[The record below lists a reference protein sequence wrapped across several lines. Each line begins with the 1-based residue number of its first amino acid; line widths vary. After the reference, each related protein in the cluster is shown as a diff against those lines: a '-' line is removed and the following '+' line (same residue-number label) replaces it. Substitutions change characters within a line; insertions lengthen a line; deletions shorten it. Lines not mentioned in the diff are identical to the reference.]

1 MPTICSRV
9 DRLLDLLTF
18 VVQLLAVVAAR
29 SHRKSPENPM
39 CSQVSGVVC
48 ATRASST
55 SRRSLSPG
63 CVMMARTV
71 ATYVTGSSLP

>member
-1 MPTICSRV
+1 MNAGTVKFYNDQKGFGFIQPDGGGPWRA
-9 DRLLDLLTF
+9 DRS
-18 VVQLLAVVAAR
+18 AAR
-29 SHRKSPENPM
+29 PM
-39 CSQVSGVVC
+39 ILVGAWDLHQ
-48 ATRASST
+48 ALT

>member
-1 MPTICSRV
+1 MILV
-9 DRLLDLLTF
+9 GAWDLHQAL
-18 VVQLLAVVAAR
+18 
-29 SHRKSPENPM
+29 
-39 CSQVSGVVC
+39 
-48 ATRASST
+48 T

>member
-1 MPTICSRV
+1 MTLAIGPSAGPIGGAPMILV
-9 DRLLDLLTF
+9 GAWDLHQALI
-18 VVQLLAVVAAR
+18 
-29 SHRKSPENPM
+29 
-39 CSQVSGVVC
+39 
-48 ATRASST
+48 